1 MAVFSPPTY
10 TSASVKADE
19 ISFVFGR
26 NVKRMRTDQGL
37 NKKSFAL
44 ICGISR
50 PLLDEIERGTSDVRL
65 SYVQKIA
72 DALSVKPSRL
82 LTSDPSEFKPFL

>member
-1 MAVFSPPTY
+1 MAIFPSPAHTN
-10 TSASVKADE
+10 ASTKADE
-19 ISFVFGR
+19 ISLVFGR

-50 PLLDEIERGTSDVRL
+50 PLLDEIESGTSDVRL
-65 SYVQKIA
+65 SYVQRIA
-72 DALSVKPSRL
+72 DALSVNPSHL
-82 LTSDPSEFKPFL
+82 LASSSSDFKSLL